1 MKRRAWIAALAI
13 PFTSMP
19 VLAASPDLVCKLT
32 APARVIAGQPVP
44 MRFTLTNRG
53 PAAVRVLNWATPFE
67 GWFAPYVQVMRNGE
81 LLRYSGPMVKR
92 GDPGADEYV
101 SIAAGK
107 SRHATVDLAQP
118 FDFTQPGRYRV
129 TPRISL
135 FDLTTGAARPLAEHV
150 PMRLDCPALEIEVVP
165 AR

>member
-1 MKRRAWIAALAI
+1 
-13 PFTSMP
+13 
-19 VLAASPDLVCKLT
+19 
-32 APARVIAGQPVP
+32 
-44 MRFTLTNRG
+44 
-53 PAAVRVLNWATPFE
+53 
-67 GWFAPYVQVMRNGE
+67 
-81 LLRYSGPMVKR
+81 MVKR
-92 GDPGADEYV
+92 GDPGADEYL

-135 FDLTTGAARPLAEHV
+135 FDLTTGPARALAEHV
-150 PMRLDCPALEIEVVP
+150 SKRLDCPPLEIEVVP